1 MDSCTVSASE
11 LFQRA
16 KEMLNDGNTHVT
28 ITLVEPDEEL
38 PASVSFEAWKAGSD
52 YSVGYDSIESIDA

>member
-28 ITLVEPDEEL
+28 ISFLESDGVMPD
-38 PASVSFEAWKAGSD
+38 AVCFEAWKSGSD
-52 YSVGYDSIESIDA
+52 HSTGYDFIESIES

>member
-16 KEMLNDGNTHVT
+16 KEILNDGNTHVT
-28 ITLVEPDEEL
+28 VSFSESDGVMPD
-38 PASVSFEAWKAGSD
+38 AICFEAWKDGQEFA
-52 YSVGYDSIESIDA
+52 VGYDPVESDA